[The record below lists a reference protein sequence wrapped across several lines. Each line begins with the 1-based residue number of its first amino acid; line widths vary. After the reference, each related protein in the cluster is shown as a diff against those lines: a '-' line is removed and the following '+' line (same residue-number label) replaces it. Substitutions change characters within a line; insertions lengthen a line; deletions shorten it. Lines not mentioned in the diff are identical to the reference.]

1 MKRWL
6 ICAAIVVAAALLSG
20 KGTPGTDVGKIQPV
34 QVVCVSGGADWVKIE
49 TDTGDMGTGSN
60 LEQAFENMKAASSAE
75 VYLDT
80 AEYLLISQGC
90 DGLISEMM
98 AHLRP
103 SCTVCVVDGEP
114 DMEKVGEFLH
124 QHEPQT
130 TLMHYRAGKR
140 ELPTLEIREGRMELV
155 S

>member
-6 ICAAIVVAAALLSG
+6 FYAAIIVAAALLSG
-20 KGTPGTDVGKIQPV
+20 KGTPGADVGKLQPV
-34 QVVCVSGGADWVKIE
+34 QVVRVSGGADWVKIE

-60 LEQAFENMKAASSAE
+60 LEQAFEDMKETSSAE
-75 VYLDT
+75 IFLDT
-80 AEYLLISQGC
+80 AEYLLVSQGRK
-90 DGLISEMM
+90 DLLSEMM
-98 AHLRP
+98 THLRP
-103 SCTVCVVDGEP
+103 SCTVCIVDGEP
-114 DMEKVGEFLH
+114 DMEKVGAFLH

>member
-6 ICAAIVVAAALLSG
+6 FYAAIIVAAALLSG
-20 KGTPGTDVGKIQPV
+20 KGTSGADVGKLQPV

-60 LEQAFENMKAASSAE
+60 LEQAFEKMKATSSAE
-75 VYLDT
+75 IFLDT
-80 AEYLLISQGC
+80 AEYLLVTQGC
-90 DGLISEMM
+90 EGLTSEMM
-98 AHLRP
+98 TYLRP
-103 SCTVCVVDGEP
+103 SCTVCILDGEP
-114 DMEKVGEFLH
+114 DMEKVGAFLH
-124 QHEPQT
+124 QHEPHT

-140 ELPTLEIREGRMELV
+140 ELPKLEIREGRMELV